1 MIDFAIEPGAASAAL
16 DTVFSQLDHLHFA
29 EALWAR
35 RLDVWTTEWAVQQ
48 VIANRLGWLDVIEFI
63 TAHLA
68 RIEAFAKNVR
78 GSGLTDVVLFGMGG
92 SSLAPEVFHR
102 VLGRADELPRF
113 RMLDSTDPVAVRDAL
128 ANADTSLF
136 VIASKSGTTI
146 EPNSMAAAA
155 RRRVEAAL
163 LKGWASR
170 FVAITDENTDLHR
183 RALNERFLDVFVNP
197 SDIGGRYSALTFF
210 GMVPAALMGIPLAPV
225 VERTRAMVKAC
236 HSTDSKSNPGVA
248 LGALMGAAATSGRD
262 KLTLLVP
269 DRLESFGLWVE
280 QLVAESTGKHGKGI
294 VPIAGETTNAP
305 AGDPSAGS
313 GSSRVASRDDD
324 RMAVVVRIDGEEGPD
339 EQAVDRMRAAG
350 VPLMTINMPDVQA
363 LGAEFFR
370 WEIATA
376 TAGRILEIN
385 PFDEPNVQQ
394 AKDATQ
400 ALLQAYTTRGELPI
414 KEADSTRD
422 GIRFALSRAA
432 RKRLGANGVDRFFTL
447 LAPRDYFALLAYL
460 PPDNPVFD
468 PLLREFRNRVA
479 AETRC
484 ATMFSYGPRY
494 LHSTGQLH
502 KGGPNNGVFLIITAP
517 AEGDIPIPGAPYSF
531 GVLEMAQALGDFQSL
546 DDALRRVLHAHL
558 PDRHPNTLRKLADLI
573 SGR

>member
-1 MIDFAIEPGAASAAL
+1 MTDFSIEPGAASAAL
-16 DTVFSQLDHLHFA
+16 DTVFSQLDRLHFA

-35 RLDVWTTEWAVQQ
+35 RLDVWTSEWAVRQS
-48 VIANRLGWLDVIEFI
+48 IANRLGWLNAVEFI

-68 RIEAFAKNVR
+68 RIEAFARSVR

-92 SSLAPEVFHR
+92 SSLGPEVFHR

-113 RMLDSTDPVAVRDAL
+113 RMLDSTDPAAVRNAL
-128 ANADTSLF
+128 ANAGTSLF

-155 RRRVEAAL
+155 RRRVETAGV
-163 LKGWASR
+163 KGWASR

-183 RALNERFLDVFVNP
+183 RALNDGFLEVFVNP

-236 HSTDSKSNPGVA
+236 YASDPRTNPGIA
-248 LGALMGAAATSGRD
+248 LGALMGAAAKSGRD

-280 QLVAESTGKHGKGI
+280 QLVAESTGKQGQGI
-294 VPIAGETTNAP
+294 VPTTGETTKAS
-305 AGDPSAGS
+305 AGDPSTGS
-313 GSSRVASRDDD
+313 GSSRAALTDDD
-324 RMAVVVRIDGEEGPD
+324 RMAVIVRLDGDGPD
-339 EQAVDRMRAAG
+339 DQAVDRMRAAG
-350 VPLMTINMPDVQA
+350 VPLMTIDMPGIQA

-370 WEIATA
+370 WEMATA
-376 TAGRILEIN
+376 TAGRGLEIN

-394 AKDATQ
+394 AKDATHV
-400 ALLQAYTTRGELPI
+400 LLQAYTTRGDLPI
-414 KEADSTRD
+414 AEPDSTRE
-422 GIRFALSRAA
+422 GIRFTLSRAA
-432 RKRLGANGVDRFFTL
+432 RERLGANGVDRFLSVT
-447 LAPRDYFALLAYL
+447 APRDYFALLAYV
-460 PPDNPVFD
+460 PPDDPAFEPV
-468 PLLREFRNRVA
+468 LRELRNRVA
-479 AETRC
+479 VDTRC

-502 KGGPNNGVFLIITAP
+502 KGGPNTGVFLIVTAP
-517 AEGDIPIPGAPYSF
+517 AEADLPIPGAPYSF

-546 DDALRRVLHAHL
+546 DAAGRRVMHAHL
-558 PDRHPNTLRKLADLI
+558 PDRQPNTLKKLANLI
-573 SGR
+573 TEP

>member
-48 VIANRLGWLDVIEFI
+48 TIANRLGWLGAIEFI
-63 TAHLA
+63 TAHLG
-68 RIEAFAKNVR
+68 RIEAFAKGVR

-102 VLGRADELPRF
+102 VLGRTDELPRF
-113 RMLDSTDPVAVRDAL
+113 HMLDSTDPAAVRDAL
-128 ANADTSLF
+128 ANAGTSLF
-136 VIASKSGTTI
+136 VIASKSGTTV
-146 EPNSMAAAA
+146 EPNSMAALA

-163 LKGWASR
+163 VKGWASR

-183 RALNERFLDVFVNP
+183 RALDDRFLDVFVNP

-225 VERTRAMVKAC
+225 VERTRVLVKAC
-236 HSTDSKSNPGVA
+236 HSTDPRTNPGVA
-248 LGALMGAAATSGRD
+248 LGALMGAAAKSGRD

-280 QLVAESTGKHGKGI
+280 QLVAESTGKQGKGV
-294 VPIAGETTNAP
+294 VPIASETTKAP
-305 AGDPSAGS
+305 AG
-313 GSSRVASRDDD
+313 DD
-324 RMAVVVRIDGEEGPD
+324 RMAVVVRIDGDGPD

-350 VPLMTINMPDVQA
+350 VPLMTINMPDIQA

-376 TAGRILEIN
+376 TAGRVLEIN

-394 AKDATQ
+394 AKDATR
-400 ALLQAYTTRGELPI
+400 ALLQAYTTQGELPME
-414 KEADSTRD
+414 KADSTCD
-422 GIRFALSRAA
+422 GIRFTLSRAA
-432 RKRLGANGVDRFFTL
+432 RNRLGTNGADRFL
-447 LAPRDYFALLAYL
+447 SVLAPRDYFALLAYL
-460 PPDNPVFD
+460 PPHDPAFD
-468 PLLREFRNRVA
+468 PLLRELRNRVA
-479 AETRC
+479 VDMRC

-502 KGGPNNGVFLIITAP
+502 KGGPANGVFVIVTAP
-517 AEGDIPIPGAPYSF
+517 AEVDLPIPGAPYSF

-546 DDALRRVLHAHL
+546 GEAGRRVLHAHL
-558 PDRHPNTLRKLADLI
+558 PDRHANTLRKLADLI
-573 SGR
+573 TGH

>member
-1 MIDFAIEPGAASAAL
+1 MIDFAIEPGAASVAL

-48 VIANRLGWLDVIEFI
+48 VIANRLGWLDAIEFI
-63 TAHLA
+63 TAQLA

-128 ANADTSLF
+128 AKADTSLF

-236 HSTDSKSNPGVA
+236 HATDSKTNPGVA
-248 LGALMGAAATSGRD
+248 LGALMGAAAKSGRD

-269 DRLESFGLWVE
+269 ARLESFGLWVE

-305 AGDPSAGS
+305 AGDPSTGS

-324 RMAVVVRIDGEEGPD
+324 RMAVVVRIGGDGPD
-339 EQAVDRMRAAG
+339 EQAVERMRAAG

-376 TAGRILEIN
+376 TAGRVLEIN

-394 AKDATQ
+394 AKDATH
-400 ALLQAYTTRGELPI
+400 ALLQAYTTRGVLPI

-422 GIRFALSRAA
+422 GIRFTLSRAA
-432 RKRLGANGVDRFFTL
+432 GKRLGANGVDRFFTL
-447 LAPRDYFALLAYL
+447 FAPRDYFALLAYL
-460 PPDNPVFD
+460 PPDDPMFD

-479 AETRC
+479 AKARC

-502 KGGPNNGVFLIITAP
+502 KGGPNNGVFLIVTAP

-531 GVLEMAQALGDFQSL
+531 GVLELAQALGDFQSL
-546 DDALRRVLHAHL
+546 DDAGRRAVHAHL